1 MQEAGAPETN
11 KKLNDTPDKLDADL
25 PVEDHQFGEDQ
36 PAAAQG
42 NAIDGKEEA
51 AKDIYAVNN

>member
-25 PVEDHQFGEDQ
+25 PVEDH
-36 PAAAQG
+36 
-42 NAIDGKEEA
+42 
-51 AKDIYAVNN
+51 